1 MKKLLGILVL
11 GLFLITPS
19 WAEDIRDFQ
28 IEGMSIGDSLLDY
41 FSEEEIKANSQNFPG
56 GGKYFYVA
64 IYDSKYFNVFDGVQF
79 LHKKSDRMYKIYSI
93 TGYIDYDKNIDGCYK
108 KLKELN
114 YQLSVMF
121 KDLLI
126 EWIEDSVKHSADKSG
141 ESTIRQIYYDFKSGD
156 RASISCTDW
165 SSKMNY
171 PDGLQ
176 VNLDSKEFIQWWYP
190 DGCGSVSMCYNR
202 Y

>member
-1 MKKLLGILVL
+1 MKKLSTY
-11 GLFLITPS
+11 LFLIFFSFLAPS
-19 WAEDIRDFQ
+19 FADDISDFE
-28 IEGMSIGDSLLDY
+28 IEGISIGDSLLDY

-108 KLKELN
+108 KLNELDKELSI
-114 YQLSVMF
+114 LF
-121 KDLLI
+121 KDAKRSI
-126 EWIEDSVKHSADKSG
+126 PKTVKHPADKSG
-141 ESTIRQIYYDFKSGD
+141 KSTIKEIFYDFPSSGD
-156 RASISCTDW
+156 VASISCADW

-171 PDGLQ
+171 PDALY
-176 VNLDSKEFIQWWYP
+176 VNLDLQEVRNP
-190 DGCGSVSMCYNR
+190 PRCYNG
-202 Y
+202 YCY